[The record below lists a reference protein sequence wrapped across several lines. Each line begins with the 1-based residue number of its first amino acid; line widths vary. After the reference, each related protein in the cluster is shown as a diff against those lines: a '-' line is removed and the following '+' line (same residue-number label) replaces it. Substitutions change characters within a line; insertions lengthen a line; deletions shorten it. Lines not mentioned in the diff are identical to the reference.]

1 MASYIV
7 WTSIFVVLCVVEA
20 NTASLTCIWFAL
32 GALVTLI
39 GSYLGIPYA
48 WQAPVFVISSVMF
61 LILTRP
67 LVKKKLTP
75 NKEKTNTDRLIGKT
89 AIVTDSITPDKFA
102 GTVTVGGQ
110 VWSAVSSDGKAI
122 AAGKEVNIEAIDG
135 VKLVVSEKIPVNM

>member
-7 WTSIFVVLCVVEA
+7 WTSLFVVLCIVEA

-48 WQAPVFVISSVMF
+48 WQIPVFVISSVMF

-110 VWSAVSSDGKAI
+110 VWSAVSSDGKPI
-122 AAGKEVNIEAIDG
+122 ESGKEVNIEAIDG